1 LKTATDMPEQI
12 ADRRYSKLAKLFH
25 WTVAGLILFQI
36 PLAYYMIDLPLSPDK
51 LESYALH
58 KSIGITIFTLS
69 AARLAWRWIHPP
81 PSLPASLNSNQRR
94 LARLTHWLLYLVVF
108 AMPVTGWLSSS
119 AANFPVSL
127 YGWFTL
133 PNLVA
138 PNRELHETLELT
150 HRILAYILAT
160 AFTLHAGAALYH
172 QFVLR
177 DGVLGAM
184 LPGLSS
190 RRRA

>member
-1 LKTATDMPEQI
+1 MPDPSS
-12 ADRRYSKLAKLFH
+12 DRRYSNLARLFH

-58 KSIGITIFTLS
+58 KSIGITIFGLS
-69 AARLAWRWIHPP
+69 ATRLAWRWIHPP
-81 PSLPASLNSNQRR
+81 PSLPASLSGNQQR

-108 AMPVTGWLSSS
+108 AMPLAGWLSSS
-119 AANFPVSL
+119 AANFPVSFF
-127 YGWFTL
+127 GWVTL
-133 PNLVA
+133 PDLVA
-138 PNRELHETLELT
+138 PDRELHETLELS
-150 HRILAYILAT
+150 HRILAYLLAT

-184 LPGLSS
+184 LPGLAAGKT
-190 RRRA
+190 R

>member
-1 LKTATDMPEQI
+1 MPDDSI
-12 ADRRYSKLAKLFH
+12 NRRYSNPARLFH

-58 KSIGITIFTLS
+58 KSIGLTIFGLS
-69 AARLAWRWIHPP
+69 AFRLAWRRLHPP
-81 PSLPASLNSNQRR
+81 PALPASLGNSQQR
-94 LARLTHWLLYLVVF
+94 LARLTHWLLYFVVF
-108 AMPVTGWLSSS
+108 AMPLTGWLSSS

-127 YGWFTL
+127 FGWVTL
-133 PNLVA
+133 PDLVA
-138 PNRELHETLELT
+138 PDRELHEALELS
-150 HRILAYILAT
+150 HRILAYTLAT

-184 LPGLSS
+184 LPGLSDGTKQ
-190 RRRA
+190 